1 MRIPLKKADE
11 YCELRQ
17 SSNDESIC
25 QQVGSLIGGRWSKIH
40 EIARRVYSID
50 YNAPTLHC
58 CGGGNLEVKILER
71 KDEWL

>member
-25 QQVGSLIGGRWSKIH
+25 QQVGSLIGGRWNKIH

-50 YNAPTLHC
+50 HNAPTLHC

-71 KDEWL
+71 KDK